1 MTPANNPAAST
12 TSGQDFYNQFRP
24 MLLDDINTAVKAQM
38 GAASTGGTGGT
49 GGTATTTGTTT
60 TACSPSIQQGNDF
73 STAQNNLQYNQ
84 EYIRKDSIPCYA
96 CNL

>member
-1 MTPANNPAAST
+1 
-12 TSGQDFYNQFRP
+12 

-49 GGTATTTGTTT
+49 GGTTADT

>member
-1 MTPANNPAAST
+1 
-12 TSGQDFYNQFRP
+12 

-49 GGTATTTGTTT
+49 TADITGTDT

>member
-1 MTPANNPAAST
+1 
-12 TSGQDFYNQFRP
+12 

-38 GAASTGGTGGT
+38 GAGTTGGTGGT
-49 GGTATTTGTTT
+49 GGTATTTSTDT

>member
-1 MTPANNPAAST
+1 
-12 TSGQDFYNQFRP
+12 

-38 GAASTGGTGGT
+38 GAVSTGGTGGT
-49 GGTATTTGTTT
+49 GGTTTDT